1 MKNYSKKKM
10 LTIKKWYNRGLLAAG
25 ILALGLLNQAC
36 EEFEYSPYQIRLE
49 EDEKNING
57 RNIEKIK
64 ALNIS
69 PSDTYQF
76 VLTADTQGF
85 YEENEQMVKHINQR
99 EGISFVLIGGDIT
112 DFGLTK
118 EFQLVHQDFKTLK
131 VPYVAVVGNHDAINN
146 GKEVFSAMYGDYDIS
161 FSVGNSRFILLNTN
175 YLEFDKKVPDLD
187 WLETELQAAQAYEN
201 IFVISH
207 IPPTNT
213 EFGAENSERYGR
225 LMNQY
230 NVTYSLHGHNHNFKY
245 HFPFGEQVPVL
256 ETAATEKLEYIV
268 FTVAGDK
275 VSFER
280 VKI

>member
-1 MKNYSKKKM
+1 M
-10 LTIKKWYNRGLLAAG
+10 LTKRKWYSRGFLAAG
-25 ILALGLLNQAC
+25 ILSLALLNQAC
-36 EEFEYSPYQIRLE
+36 EEFEYSPYEIRLD

-57 RNIEKIK
+57 RNIARIN
-64 ALNIS
+64 ALNIA
-69 PSDTYQF
+69 PDDTLRF

-85 YEENEQMVKHINQR
+85 YEENEKLVAHISQR
-99 EGISFVLIGGDIT
+99 NDIDFVLIGGDLT

-118 EFQLVHQDFKTLK
+118 EFKLVHEDFKTLN

-146 GKEVFSAMYGDYDIS
+146 GKEVFTAMYGDYDIS
-161 FSVGNSRFILLNTN
+161 FGVGNSRFILLNTN
-175 YLEFDKKVPDLD
+175 YLEFDKQVPNLD
-187 WLETELQAAQAYEN
+187 WLEAELKASEGYDN

-207 IPPTNT
+207 IPPTNN
-213 EFGAENSERYGR
+213 EFGEENAVRYGQ

-268 FTVAGDK
+268 FTVAGDE

>member
-1 MKNYSKKKM
+1 M
-10 LTIKKWYNRGLLAAG
+10 LTTKKRYSRGLLAAG
-25 ILALGLLNQAC
+25 ILSLGLLAQAC
-36 EEFEYSPYQIRLE
+36 EEFEYSPYEIRLD

-57 RNIEKIK
+57 RNIEKIQ
-64 ALNIS
+64 ALNIA
-69 PSDTYQF
+69 PSDTLRF
-76 VLTADTQGF
+76 ILTADTQGF
-85 YEENEQMVKHINQR
+85 YEENEKLVAHINQHN
-99 EGISFVLIGGDIT
+99 EADFVLIGGDLT

-118 EFQLVHQDFKTLK
+118 EFKLVHEDFKTLK

-146 GKEVFSAMYGDYDIS
+146 GKQVFTAMYGDYDVS

-175 YLEFDKKVPDLD
+175 YLEFDKQVPDLD
-187 WLETELQAAQAYEN
+187 WLEAELQAAQGHEH

-213 EFGAENSERYGR
+213 EFGVENSERYGQ

-230 NVTYSLHGHNHNFKY
+230 NVTYSLHGHNHNYKY
-245 HFPFGEQVPVL
+245 HFPFGEGVPVL

-268 FTVAGDK
+268 FTVAGDE